1 MEDSRIV
8 ELFFERSEN
17 AITES
22 AKKYGKYCHYIAY
35 SILYSNED
43 AEECVNDTYMKAWC
57 SIPPHRPTRLS
68 TYLGKIT
75 RNLAIDKY
83 SRFRALKRSPKNE
96 VVLDEVEEFLT
107 ESSSDYSLSDEI
119 ALKKAINDFV
129 GSLPWQTRVIF
140 VRRYW
145 YMSDIAEIAND
156 CRLSESN
163 VKVILHR
170 TRKKFKDHLLKEGIS
185 I

>member
-57 SIPPHRPTRLS
+57 SIPPQRQECDLPDRNRMVRAAVQRPHQERSSCSPL
-68 TYLGKIT
+68 LHHGQVPEHH
-75 RNLAIDKY
+75 RNLEAVLLRY
-83 SRFRALKRSPKNE
+83 YGGSFRNRHN
-96 VVLDEVEEFLT
+96 
-107 ESSSDYSLSDEI
+107 SLF
-119 ALKKAINDFV
+119 N
-129 GSLPWQTRVIF
+129 
-140 VRRYW
+140 RY
-145 YMSDIAEIAND
+145 
-156 CRLSESN
+156 LN
-163 VKVILHR
+163 V
-170 TRKKFKDHLLKEGIS
+170 
-185 I
+185 